1 MLTTYSEKG
10 YAASMAERT
19 CRYWY
24 TSAMQITLKAGE
36 MAPTF
41 ALPDQ
46 DGKTHALA
54 EYRGQWVLLY
64 FYPKDDTE
72 GCTKEACM
80 IRDDFP
86 RFQDLQAVVLGV
98 SVDSVASHKKFA
110 EKYSLPFTLL
120 ADESKEV
127 VRAYGVLGLKKF
139 MGREY
144 EGTHRV
150 SFLIDPEGSIA
161 KVYPKV
167 VPSEHAQEVLAD
179 LATLT

>member
-1 MLTTYSEKG
+1 MPQEGT
-10 YAASMAERT
+10 
-19 CRYWY
+19 
-24 TSAMQITLKAGE
+24 Q
-36 MAPTF
+36 APEF
-41 ALPDQ
+41 SLPDQ
-46 DGKTHALA
+46 DGTIHPIS

-72 GCTKEACM
+72 GCTKEACA

-86 RFQDLQAVVLGV
+86 AFGNLGAKVLGV

-120 ADESKEV
+120 ADEQKNIV
-127 VRAYGVLGLKKF
+127 NRYGVWGKKKF

-144 EGTHRV
+144 EGTSRV

-161 KVYPKV
+161 KVYENVKPA
-167 VPSEHAQEVLAD
+167 EHAQEVLAD
-179 LATLT
+179 LTARKR